1 MLKPTIKRLIA
12 VLLAIFMLILC
23 TTGAYAAETP
33 TEDEQPTHSP
43 IYFGDITDDA
53 DNKPTIKDAT
63 LIQQYVA
70 DIKTLQN
77 IRTYA
82 FTKDGTLMT
91 QEELIN
97 YLCDVNKDG
106 EVSVLDATDIQRYLA
121 GLDVKDTN
129 LGKIAF
135 EWRDA
140 EYRNVY
146 PNKEVEVVDEEAYD
160 ETVETPVHQTG
171 VETRCVYKKAYK
183 TTICNDCDMP
193 LIYDDGTALSDTDLW
208 NHIDAH
214 KVGLLPVT
222 AHKLRLTWLDPTRK
236 MWEIFEENTE
246 NYPLKISYTDPNT
259 GENVAYDLTYDEAEA
274 QLNTAY
280 TYGDALRAVKKGK
293 KVPWFIFE
301 DNHGAY
307 GSYRNNYPSELR
319 PTGEMETI
327 PLNDYV
333 PEYRSGYA
341 WVCRRCGKVAYFE
354 DGKEYDQRDRDRHTR
369 GTVNHVMENYQNP
382 DFVAQYTC
390 AENPQTCPELLENG
404 KYPVPNFN
412 PSVLGGFDWVWTDK
426 IPTGRFTDVPKA
438 TTTTT
443 VHHDAVTHTEVTD
456 EIDYDAEPIRK
467 ELIKEAG
474 FYAVY

>member
-91 QEELIN
+91 QKELIN

-106 EVSVLDATDIQRYLA
+106 EVNVVDATDIQRYLA
-121 GLDVKDTN
+121 GLDVKNTN

-160 ETVETPVHQTG
+160 EQKLVIDKETITIKRPI
-171 VETRCVYKKAYK
+171 YKSGYCNV
-183 TTICNDCDMP
+183 CNDCDMP
-193 LIYDDGTALSDTDLW
+193 MCWDDGTWFTGKEIGAHLNSHTNTNQLPTLTP
-208 NHIDAH
+208 NLARYYVDAY
-214 KVGLLPVT
+214 GQQMPVSPGYSVWVT
-222 AHKLRLTWLDPTRK
+222 FKD
-236 MWEIFEENTE
+236 ENG
-246 NYPLKISYTDPNT
+246 NLYSKDMP
-259 GENVAYDLTYDEAEA
+259 YDES
-274 QLNTAY
+274 LPLYN
-280 TYGDALRAVKKGK
+280 GNGS
-293 KVPWFIFE
+293 
-301 DNHGAY
+301 H
-307 GSYRNNYPSELR
+307 GSYRYTYTTNI
-319 PTGEMETI
+319 PTGEYEEIEVPARVPVYTSGEA
-327 PLNDYV
+327 YV
-333 PEYRSGYA
+333 ATATGEVLYHADGVAWTPSEFGWFIRNRQNEAREKGVNIPEYTGRIE
-341 WVCRRCGKVAYFE
+341 K
-354 DGKEYDQRDRDRHTR
+354 Q
-369 GTVNHVMENYQNP
+369 
-382 DFVAQYTC
+382 
-390 AENPQTCPELLENG
+390 
-404 KYPVPNFN
+404 
-412 PSVLGGFDWVWTDK
+412 WTDK
-426 IPTGRFTDVPKA
+426 IPTGEFTNQPLEGCYHYEM
-438 TTTTT
+438 
-443 VHHDAVTHTEVTD
+443 VHHDAVTHTEEVTD
-456 EIDYDAEPIRK
+456 YNAEPIDK
-467 ELIKEAG
+467 KLIKPEG
-474 FYAVY
+474 YYAVQ